1 MNNPPQGSVS
11 DSEPVSIPTSL
22 SHQSG
27 PIRPSASILEPYR
40 GIPDP
45 SEHARLNAR
54 LMPMDEIMNLYTGWI
69 DINGSIQV
77 KDIVP
82 AIQYEMS
89 IMKDMY
95 FILKES
101 MYRWGQW
108 PPIHITRPYAADG
121 TMMLASPIP
130 IGARFLKDGIHR
142 IATAIDLG
150 WDSMLVSTDRIKWQE
165 WDESPSG
172 EKYHAMWRKRLG
184 NII

>member
-1 MNNPPQGSVS
+1 MGSPES
-11 DSEPVSIPTSL
+11 DSEPVSPSPSL

-27 PIRPSASILEPYR
+27 PVRPSASILGPYR
-40 GIPDP
+40 GIPDE
-45 SEHARLNAR
+45 SEHARLNVH
-54 LMPMDEIMNLYTGWI
+54 LMPIDQVMNLYTGWI
-69 DINGSIQV
+69 DVNGSLQV
-77 KDIVP
+77 KEILP
-82 AIQYEMS
+82 SIHYEMS
-89 IMKDMY
+89 IMTEMY
-95 FILKES
+95 SILRGS
-101 MYRWGQW
+101 MERCGQW

-142 IATAIDLG
+142 IATATDLG